1 MTTLNIMDVSK
12 WQGAIDWDKV
22 KASGKVDGVILR
34 VIGNKAGRPYVDPT
48 FEDNYKA
55 CTERGI
61 PVGCYVYS
69 VARTVSEAA
78 IELALLRRTVLGKAF
93 QLPIAMDIEDE
104 KLKKVGRQKLT
115 DVAAYELG
123 MIQSWGVYTVLY
135 TYLDF
140 SKNYLFM
147 SGAALRP
154 YDVWL
159 AAYRKVKPSTD
170 FTYGMWQYT
179 NGARIPGVSGKV
191 DMNYAYKDYPAIIK
205 RAGLEVVK

>member
-1 MTTLNIMDVSK
+1 MATLNIMDVSK

-34 VIGNKAGRPYVDPT
+34 VIGNKASRPYVDPT

-69 VARTVSEAA
+69 AARTVSEAA

-104 KLKKVGRQKLT
+104 
-115 DVAAYELG
+115 
-123 MIQSWGVYTVLY
+123 
-135 TYLDF
+135 
-140 SKNYLFM
+140 
-147 SGAALRP
+147 
-154 YDVWL
+154 
-159 AAYRKVKPSTD
+159 
-170 FTYGMWQYT
+170 
-179 NGARIPGVSGKV
+179 
-191 DMNYAYKDYPAIIK
+191 
-205 RAGLEVVK
+205 